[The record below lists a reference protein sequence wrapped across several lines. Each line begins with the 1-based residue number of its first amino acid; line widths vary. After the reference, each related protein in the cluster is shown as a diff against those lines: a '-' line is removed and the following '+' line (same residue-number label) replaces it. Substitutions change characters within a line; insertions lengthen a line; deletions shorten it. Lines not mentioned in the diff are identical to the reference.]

1 MLQAR
6 ASFVRLIHQG
16 ISIVLSYRRSTL
28 VSSLTLIAAAM
39 LGACNKSDTA
49 STDPSAPAASAQAV
63 ATDGG
68 ITPDLSNSRCKLL
81 PPEQIQ
87 AYQKAHDLF
96 SSAPGL
102 APQFEK
108 GHRFDFG
115 TDINFKWDQAASK
128 SLTMSVTL
136 LRDCSESD
144 AQAFA
149 PLAESAPGSGIL
161 GTQIRPSIPGSDFP
175 DGTPGVVRV
184 QFTEVD
190 ASTMKGTTTI
200 LGEYTVRLVG
210 SKE

>member
-1 MLQAR
+1 MPSRLRFAL
-6 ASFVRLIHQG
+6 ASSFTV
-16 ISIVLSYRRSTL
+16 
-28 VSSLTLIAAAM
+28 IAVAS

-49 STDPSAPAASAQAV
+49 STAAPSAPAASTQAA
-63 ATDGG
+63 ATDGSL
-68 ITPDLSNSRCKLL
+68 TPDMSNSRCTLL
-81 PPEQIQ
+81 PPDQIE
-87 AYQKAHDLF
+87 AYRKAHDLF
-96 SSAPGL
+96 VSAAGM

-108 GHRFDFG
+108 GQRFDFG
-115 TDINFKWDQAASK
+115 KDISFKWDQAASK
-128 SLTMSVTL
+128 PLTMSVTL

-161 GTQIRPSIPGSDFP
+161 STQIRPLIPGSDFP

-190 ASTMKGTTTI
+190 TSTMKGTTTI
-200 LGEYTVRLVG
+200 VGEYTVRLTG

>member
-1 MLQAR
+1 MLP
-6 ASFVRLIHQG
+6 RL
-16 ISIVLSYRRSTL
+16 RSSL
-28 VSSLTLIAAAM
+28 ASSLTLIALAS

-49 STDPSAPAASAQAV
+49 SSAPSAAEATTAAV
-63 ATDGG
+63 ATNGG

-87 AYQKAHDLF
+87 AYEKAHDLF
-96 SSAPGL
+96 TSAPGL
-102 APQFEK
+102 TPQFEK
-108 GHRFDFG
+108 GKRFNFG
-115 TDINFKWDQAASK
+115 TDISFKWDQAASK
-128 SLTMSVTL
+128 PLTMSVTL

-149 PLAESAPGSGIL
+149 PLAETASGSGL
-161 GTQIRPSIPGSDFP
+161 VSTQIRPSIPGSDFP

-190 ASTMKGTTTI
+190 THTMKGKTTI
-200 LGEYTVRLVG
+200 VGEYTVRLAG

>member
-1 MLQAR
+1 MQ
-6 ASFVRLIHQG
+6 SRL
-16 ISIVLSYRRSTL
+16 RFTL
-28 VSSLTLIAAAM
+28 LSSLTVVAAAS
-39 LGACNKSDTA
+39 LGACNKSETADTA
-49 STDPSAPAASAQAV
+49 ASAPAASMQAP
-63 ATDGG
+63 ATDGA
-68 ITPDLSNSRCKLL
+68 ITPDLSNSRCQLL
-81 PPEQIQ
+81 PPDQIE
-87 AYQKAHDLF
+87 AYKKAHDLF
-96 SSAPGL
+96 TSAPGL

-108 GHRFDFG
+108 GQRFDFG
-115 TDINFKWDQAASK
+115 TDIGFKWDQAAAK

-149 PLAESAPGSGIL
+149 PLAESAAGSGIVS
-161 GTQIRPSIPGSDFP
+161 TQIRPSIPGSDFP